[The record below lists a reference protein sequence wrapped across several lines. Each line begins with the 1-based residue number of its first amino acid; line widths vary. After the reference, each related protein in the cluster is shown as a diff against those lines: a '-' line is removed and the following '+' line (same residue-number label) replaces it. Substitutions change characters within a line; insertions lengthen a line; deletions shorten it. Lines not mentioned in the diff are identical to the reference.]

1 MPRGKKKSASGNRT
15 TSKRAVNCGTR
26 AQREQPT
33 DGTPQVPT
41 RKHSRQT
48 QNQEVSENTG
58 AAESQLLL
66 RREGSG
72 KEPMPAPRDSD
83 NSEPLTRSD
92 IISLIQETVKSLERS
107 NSGATTRVSEPRWNS
122 SDNPSS
128 TSTDNAPRHP
138 TTAVSG
144 QRTACTGVA
153 GSSIETTTQPGMFTL
168 CATTR
173 IAMYIFARIAK
184 CILIADI
191 ISQPLPSHPT
201 HYSQVGS
208 SA

>member
-1 MPRGKKKSASGNRT
+1 MLRGKKKSVSGNQT
-15 TSKRAVNCGTR
+15 TSKRAGNCGAR

-33 DGTPQVPT
+33 DGTPQAPT

-72 KEPMPAPRDSD
+72 HELIPAPRDSD
-83 NSEPLTRSD
+83 TGEPLTRSD
-92 IISLIQETVKSLERS
+92 IISLIQETVKSFERS
-107 NSGATTRVSEPRWNS
+107 NSGATNRVSEPQWNS
-122 SDNPSS
+122 SDNPST
-128 TSTDNAPRHP
+128 TSTDNTPWHP

-144 QRTACTGVA
+144 QRTACTWVA
-153 GSSIETTTQPGMFTL
+153 GTSIETITQPGMFTP

-173 IAMYIFARIAK
+173 IATYIFARIAK

-191 ISQPLPSHPT
+191 ISHPSLCTPPT
-201 HYSQVGS
+201 I
-208 SA
+208 AN